1 MSGKKI
7 LLFLVLADFLAVS
20 VWGASQVGILGLFTG
35 MIASPASIVGSVDL
49 VIALGLIAVWMVH
62 DARAHGLSPIPYL
75 VLTVA
80 LGSVGP
86 LLYLLRRPEH
96 ATADAK
102 VRLATQAG

>member
-7 LLFLVLADFLAVS
+7 LLFLVLADFVAVS

-49 VIALGLIAVWMVH
+49 VIALGLIAWWMVQ
-62 DARAHGLSPIPYL
+62 DARAQGVSPLPYL
-75 VLTVA
+75 VLTVL

-86 LLYLLRRPEH
+86 LLYLLRRPETVP
-96 ATADAK
+96 AEAR
-102 VRLATQAG
+102 VRLAAQAG